1 MGWLCTALAVLDR
14 GRFQTGEHVVVLGAS
29 GQLGTSVVMM
39 ALALGASYVTC
50 VGRSLE
56 RMEALTDLGER
67 VSLALEAPTGAD
79 VVVSAA
85 EGDCAPMIEAAIAKL
100 GKGGRLVLLASPDA
114 PPQAS
119 GLVTR
124 GISLVGSFWF
134 DRDAPARVVEMIAQ
148 GHLDLSR
155 IVSHA
160 YPLDQVNEALAAA
173 AGLPPF
179 QQNVLI
185 L

>member
-1 MGWLCTALAVLDR
+1 MPNFNKVILMGNLTRDPEVKY
-14 GRFQTGEHVVVLGAS
+14 TSS
-29 GQLGTSVVMM
+29 GT
-39 ALALGASYVTC
+39 
-50 VGRSLE
+50 
-56 RMEALTDLGER
+56 
-67 VSLALEAPTGAD
+67 
-79 VVVSAA
+79 
-85 EGDCAPMIEAAIAKL
+85 AIAKL

-124 GISLVGSFWF
+124 GISLVGPFWF